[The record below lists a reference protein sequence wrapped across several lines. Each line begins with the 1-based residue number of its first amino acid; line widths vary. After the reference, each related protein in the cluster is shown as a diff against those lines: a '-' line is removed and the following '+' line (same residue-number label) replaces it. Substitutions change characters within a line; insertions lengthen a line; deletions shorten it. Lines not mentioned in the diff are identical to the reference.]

1 MPPENRLGSIQLA
14 ITRAQYLTQEL
25 VRRSQDRQTRSI
37 IAMTLAITIMTF
49 IIMVATPEWSQAPVH
64 AWQAIQSL
72 LTHAWQAIGL

>member
-1 MPPENRLGSIQLA
+1 
-14 ITRAQYLTQEL
+14 
-25 VRRSQDRQTRSI
+25 
-37 IAMTLAITIMTF
+37 MTLAITIMTF